1 MLQIDDPFSA
11 TFTLSCLCQC
21 TTGAQRCC
29 YQLWY
34 SPTRAWLL
42 ITWLWTPL
50 MMCSIL
56 HSHKTDTWQLLNTK
70 CFTSSS
76 CNPGKRININSIYC
90 NQQGPHFGSQRTT
103 LHLTSPISFR
113 KFPCQAASQMLRAAM
128 DRLDSQ
134 SAALPLASPGIHRAA
149 PSHQRSVQNPQR
161 RQSCRPIALPHRS
174 LIRIVCKH
182 HFEIQGGWAL
192 SHHSKDPNRTQTD
205 PKSDL

>member
-1 MLQIDDPFSA
+1 MLPIDDPFSA

-113 KFPCQAASQMLRAAM
+113 KFP
-128 DRLDSQ
+128 
-134 SAALPLASPGIHRAA
+134 LPSSITDAE
-149 PSHQRSVQNPQR
+149 
-161 RQSCRPIALPHRS
+161 SCNGPLGFPKCCPAIGQPR
-174 LIRIVCKH
+174 
-182 HFEIQGGWAL
+182 
-192 SHHSKDPNRTQTD
+192 DP
-205 PKSDL
+205 